1 MWISWFVAL
10 KKRKLEF
17 FPLSGLSCKSLS
29 RYLLHLSLPPSLSL
43 SLSPFSLTTSS
54 SIPLNDTLMFNLSLP
69 HPNRYHFY
77 KQLKRDLLHGK
88 LKVGTSVKAARL
100 TALIAQI
107 DKGDYRVGFQYQ
119 HKVMCQATE
128 SDNMDARIR
137 REHQFLEEVSM
148 LELYGVELYHVLN
161 NHRVPQVIG
170 VGPENVQVYSRSM
183 ELQKRCVFEGLI

>member
-1 MWISWFVAL
+1 MHI
-10 KKRKLEF
+10 
-17 FPLSGLSCKSLS
+17 
-29 RYLLHLSLPPSLSL
+29 
-43 SLSPFSLTTSS
+43 
-54 SIPLNDTLMFNLSLP
+54 
-69 HPNRYHFY
+69 NRYHFY

-107 DKGDYRVGFQYQ
+107 EKGDYRVGFQYQ
-119 HKVMCQATE
+119 HKVMCQAD

-137 REHQFLEEVSM
+137 REHQKIAGTSVEMATEKFLEEVAM

-183 ELQKRCVFEGLI
+183 ELQKR